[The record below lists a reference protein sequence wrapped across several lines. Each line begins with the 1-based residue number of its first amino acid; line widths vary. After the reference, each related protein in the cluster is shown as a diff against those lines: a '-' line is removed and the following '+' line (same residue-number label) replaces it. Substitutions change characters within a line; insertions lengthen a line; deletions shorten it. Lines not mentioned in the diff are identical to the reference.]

1 MKLPSIENSSKHN
14 NPSIIK
20 EKYKII
26 HDQKNQSS
34 SSFKSSSFLTKMKE
48 VKEVKIYLKDKFIK
62 KEIDDQFL
70 KDVEKEYAE
79 QYLLK
84 MKIFPTKLLMKKILK
99 FCPLKN
105 CDFQLYDE
113 TIFINYKEKNVK
125 SLHIFPVFKRKE
137 KKLNYFGNYNLNTI
151 KTETNNFSRN
161 YNKTLTNN
169 KTITSTNKILNNILF
184 NNFDKTR
191 KNKYNHLSIE
201 TSPVNKTYF
210 GTEEN
215 FSNKKNISLIN
226 KKSFNTIN
234 TNTNTDLLYNRDKIE
249 DLFIKYRENVT
260 NLQLFSNKK
269 SIMKVDL
276 SPENIRSK
284 YFSSESNW
292 SNKTF
297 ENKGKL
303 STISKSILSYKNV
316 LNNVK
321 YFFDLRIVKNL
332 TENILKEINEPINP
346 QLELIIKD
354 INYILDNFP
363 FDEFI
368 HIQNKNQD
376 QNESKDVNNNNIP
389 INKIVIK
396 NKKEYLMILKT
407 LSSNDSCRIIILCIN
422 LIYWIIFGGNNSIQ
436 IDTNT
441 KELIYL
447 KLMKEWELMSSKFI
461 NKTLFYKIFVP
472 LFIILC
478 RLEVENFYLRK
489 YINLFEDK
497 RNKFIFLKKAN
508 AIISEIFDKHGYM
521 NSLNLFCQKR
531 DEFDKKFRMNNIAR
545 YKNKLYATSNFV
557 EILFRNGEENLKS
570 ENEIKEKENF
580 IANHKK
586 KYFSFYLEKM
596 NNHLKRR
603 NLEPIFKIKFKSNE
617 QKEESNLFDIKS
629 KENGFNINDKI

>member
-48 VKEVKIYLKDKFIK
+48 IKEVKIYLKDKFIK

-161 YNKTLTNN
+161 YNKTLANN

-269 SIMKVDL
+269 SIIKVDL

-316 LNNVK
+316 LNNEK

-396 NKKEYLMILKT
+396 NKKEYLMILKA

-497 RNKFIFLKKAN
+497 RNKSIFLKKAN

-580 IANHKK
+580 IGNHKK

-629 KENGFNINDKI
+629 KENGLNINDKI

>member
-48 VKEVKIYLKDKFIK
+48 IKEVKIYLKDKFIK

-161 YNKTLTNN
+161 YNKTLANN

-269 SIMKVDL
+269 SIIKVDL

-316 LNNVK
+316 LNNEK

-396 NKKEYLMILKT
+396 NKKEYLMILKA

-497 RNKFIFLKKAN
+497 RNKSIFLKKAN

-617 QKEESNLFDIKS
+617 QKEESNLFDIKY
-629 KENGFNINDKI
+629 KENGLNINDKI

>member
-1 MKLPSIENSSKHN
+1 MKLPNIENSTKHN
-14 NPSIIK
+14 KPSIIK
-20 EKYKII
+20 EKFKII
-26 HDQKNQSS
+26 HEQKNQSS
-34 SSFKSSSFLTKMKE
+34 SSFKSTSFLSRMKD

-84 MKIFPTKLLMKKILK
+84 MKVFPTKPLIRKILK

-125 SLHIFPVFKRKE
+125 SLHIFPVFRRIE

-151 KTETNNFSRN
+151 QTETNNFSRN
-161 YNKTLTNN
+161 YMKTLTDN
-169 KTITSTNKILNNILF
+169 KTIAYNKQKLNNFLF
-184 NNFDKTR
+184 NNFDKSR
-191 KNKYNHLSIE
+191 RNKYNHLSLE
-201 TSPVNKTYF
+201 TSPINKTYF

-215 FSNKKNISLIN
+215 FSSKKNISLFN

-234 TNTNTDLLYNRDKIE
+234 TNTNMDLLYNRDKIE

-269 SIMKVDL
+269 SIIKVDL
-276 SPENIRSK
+276 SPDNIRKK

-292 SNKTF
+292 SNKIF

-316 LNNVK
+316 LNNEQ
-321 YFFDLRIVKNL
+321 YFFDLKLVQNL
-332 TENILKEINEPINP
+332 TEDILKEVNEPINP
-346 QLELIIKD
+346 QIELIIKD

-368 HIQNKNQD
+368 HIQNNNQEI
-376 QNESKDVNNNNIP
+376 NESKDVNNNNLLM
-389 INKIVIK
+389 NKIIIK
-396 NKKEYLMILKT
+396 NKKEYLMILKA

-422 LIYWIIFGGNNSIQ
+422 LIYWITFGGNNSIQ
-436 IDTNT
+436 IDANT

-478 RLEVENFYLRK
+478 RLEIENFYMRK
-489 YINLFEDK
+489 YTNLFEDK
-497 RNKFIFLKKAN
+497 KNKSIFLKKAN

-531 DEFDKKFRMNNIAR
+531 DEFDKKFRFNSIGR

-557 EILFRNGEENLKS
+557 EILFRNGEENLKN
-570 ENEIKEKENF
+570 ENEIKEKEYF
-580 IANHKK
+580 IENHKK

-617 QKEESNLFDIKS
+617 QKEELNFFDIKP
-629 KENGFNINDKI
+629 KDNGLNINDKI

>member
-161 YNKTLTNN
+161 YNKTLANN
-169 KTITSTNKILNNILF
+169 NTITSTNNILNNILF

-201 TSPVNKTYF
+201 TSPINKTYF

-269 SIMKVDL
+269 SIIKVDL

-316 LNNVK
+316 LNNEK

-368 HIQNKNQD
+368 HIQNNNQE

-396 NKKEYLMILKT
+396 NKKEYLIILKA

-436 IDTNT
+436 IDINT

-447 KLMKEWELMSSKFI
+447 KLMTEWELMSSKFI

-497 RNKFIFLKKAN
+497 RNKSIFLKKAN

-531 DEFDKKFRMNNIAR
+531 DEFDKKFRNNNIAR

-617 QKEESNLFDIKS
+617 QKEESNLFDIKT
-629 KENGFNINDKI
+629 KENGLNINDKI

>member
-161 YNKTLTNN
+161 YNETLANN

-269 SIMKVDL
+269 SIIKVDL

-316 LNNVK
+316 LNNEK

-368 HIQNKNQD
+368 HIQNNNQD

-396 NKKEYLMILKT
+396 NKKEYLMILKA

-497 RNKFIFLKKAN
+497 RNKSIFLKKAN

-629 KENGFNINDKI
+629 KENGLNINDKI

>member
-48 VKEVKIYLKDKFIK
+48 IKEVKIYLKDKFIK

-161 YNKTLTNN
+161 YSKTLANN

-316 LNNVK
+316 LNNEK

-396 NKKEYLMILKT
+396 NKKEYLMILKA

-497 RNKFIFLKKAN
+497 RNKSIFLKKAN

-629 KENGFNINDKI
+629 KENGININDKI

>member
-48 VKEVKIYLKDKFIK
+48 IKEVKIYLKDKFIK

-161 YNKTLTNN
+161 YSKTLANN

-316 LNNVK
+316 LNNEK

-396 NKKEYLMILKT
+396 NKKEYLMILKA

-497 RNKFIFLKKAN
+497 RNKSIFLKKAN

-617 QKEESNLFDIKS
+617 QKEESNLFDIKY
-629 KENGFNINDKI
+629 KENGLNINDKI

>member
-48 VKEVKIYLKDKFIK
+48 IKEVKIYLKDKFIK

-161 YNKTLTNN
+161 YNKTLVNN

-269 SIMKVDL
+269 SIIKVDL

-316 LNNVK
+316 LNNEK

-368 HIQNKNQD
+368 HIQNNNQD

-396 NKKEYLMILKT
+396 NKKEYLIILKA

-497 RNKFIFLKKAN
+497 RNKSIFLKKAN

-617 QKEESNLFDIKS
+617 QKEESNLFDIKY
-629 KENGFNINDKI
+629 KENGLNINDKI

>member
-48 VKEVKIYLKDKFIK
+48 IKEVKIYLKDKFIK

-161 YNKTLTNN
+161 YSKTLANN
-169 KTITSTNKILNNILF
+169 NTITSTNKILNNILF

-201 TSPVNKTYF
+201 TSPIKKTYF

-234 TNTNTDLLYNRDKIE
+234 TNTNSDLLYNRDKIE

-276 SPENIRSK
+276 SSENIRSK

-316 LNNVK
+316 LNNEK

-396 NKKEYLMILKT
+396 NKKEYLMILKA

-497 RNKFIFLKKAN
+497 RNKSIFLKKAN

-629 KENGFNINDKI
+629 KENGLNINDKI

>member
-48 VKEVKIYLKDKFIK
+48 IKEVKIYLKDKFIK

-137 KKLNYFGNYNLNTI
+137 KKLNYLGNYNLNTI

-161 YNKTLTNN
+161 YNKTLANN

-269 SIMKVDL
+269 SIIKVDL

-316 LNNVK
+316 LNNEK

-396 NKKEYLMILKT
+396 NKKEYLMILKA

-447 KLMKEWELMSSKFI
+447 KLMKEWELISSKFI
-461 NKTLFYKIFVP
+461 NKNLFYKIFVP

-497 RNKFIFLKKAN
+497 RNKSIFLKKAN

-617 QKEESNLFDIKS
+617 QKEESNLFDIKY
-629 KENGFNINDKI
+629 KENGLNINDKI

>member
-48 VKEVKIYLKDKFIK
+48 IKEVKIYLKDKFIK

-161 YNKTLTNN
+161 YNKTLANN

-201 TSPVNKTYF
+201 TSPINKTYF

-316 LNNVK
+316 LNNEK

-376 QNESKDVNNNNIP
+376 QNESKDVNNNSIP

-396 NKKEYLMILKT
+396 NKKEYLMILKA

-497 RNKFIFLKKAN
+497 RNKSIFLKKAN

>member
-48 VKEVKIYLKDKFIK
+48 IKEVKIYLKDKFIK

-161 YNKTLTNN
+161 YSKTLANN

-316 LNNVK
+316 LNNEK

-396 NKKEYLMILKT
+396 NKKEYLMILKA

-497 RNKFIFLKKAN
+497 RNKSIFLKKAN

-629 KENGFNINDKI
+629 KENGLNINDKI

>member
-48 VKEVKIYLKDKFIK
+48 IKEVKIYLKDKFIK

-161 YNKTLTNN
+161 YSKTLANN
-169 KTITSTNKILNNILF
+169 NTITSTNKILNNILF

-316 LNNVK
+316 LNNEK

-396 NKKEYLMILKT
+396 NKKEYLMILKA

-497 RNKFIFLKKAN
+497 RNKSIFLKKAN

-617 QKEESNLFDIKS
+617 QKEESNLFDIKY
-629 KENGFNINDKI
+629 KENGLNINDKI

>member
-161 YNKTLTNN
+161 YNKTLANN

-316 LNNVK
+316 LNNEK

-389 INKIVIK
+389 INKIAIK
-396 NKKEYLMILKT
+396 NKKEYLMILKA

-497 RNKFIFLKKAN
+497 RNKSIFLKKAN

-617 QKEESNLFDIKS
+617 QKEESNLFDIKY
-629 KENGFNINDKI
+629 KENGLNINDKI

>member
-48 VKEVKIYLKDKFIK
+48 IKEVKIYLKDKFIK

-84 MKIFPTKLLMKKILK
+84 MKIFPNKLLMKKILK

-113 TIFINYKEKNVK
+113 TIFINYREKNVK

-161 YNKTLTNN
+161 YNKTLVNN

-269 SIMKVDL
+269 SIIKVDL

-316 LNNVK
+316 LNNEK

-396 NKKEYLMILKT
+396 NKKEYLMILKA

-497 RNKFIFLKKAN
+497 RNKSIFLKKAN

-617 QKEESNLFDIKS
+617 QKEESNLFDIKY
-629 KENGFNINDKI
+629 KENGLNINDKI

>member
-48 VKEVKIYLKDKFIK
+48 IKEVKIYLKDKFIK

-137 KKLNYFGNYNLNTI
+137 KKLNYLGNYNLNTI

-161 YNKTLTNN
+161 YNKTLANN

-316 LNNVK
+316 LNNEK

-396 NKKEYLMILKT
+396 NKKEYLMILKA

-478 RLEVENFYLRK
+478 RLEIENFYLRK

-497 RNKFIFLKKAN
+497 RNKSIFLKKAN

-629 KENGFNINDKI
+629 KENGLNINDKI

>member
-48 VKEVKIYLKDKFIK
+48 IKEVKIYLKDKFIK

-137 KKLNYFGNYNLNTI
+137 KKLNYLGNYNLNTI

-161 YNKTLTNN
+161 YNKTLANN

-269 SIMKVDL
+269 SIIKVDL

-316 LNNVK
+316 LNNEK

-396 NKKEYLMILKT
+396 NKKEYLMILKA

-497 RNKFIFLKKAN
+497 RNKSIFLKKAN

-617 QKEESNLFDIKS
+617 QKEESNLFDIKY
-629 KENGFNINDKI
+629 KENGLNINDKI

>member
-161 YNKTLTNN
+161 YNETLANN

-316 LNNVK
+316 LNNEK

-376 QNESKDVNNNNIP
+376 QNESKDLNNNNIP

-396 NKKEYLMILKT
+396 NKKEYLMILKA

-497 RNKFIFLKKAN
+497 RNKFVFLKKAN

-531 DEFDKKFRMNNIAR
+531 DEFDKKFRMNKIAR

-629 KENGFNINDKI
+629 KENGLNINDKI

>member
-14 NPSIIK
+14 NPSLIK

-62 KEIDDQFL
+62 KEIDEQFL

-137 KKLNYFGNYNLNTI
+137 KKLNYFANYNLNTI

-161 YNKTLTNN
+161 YSNTLANN

-201 TSPVNKTYF
+201 TSPINKTYF

-215 FSNKKNISLIN
+215 FSSKRNISLIN

-234 TNTNTDLLYNRDKIE
+234 TNTNTDLLYNKDKIE

-269 SIMKVDL
+269 SIIKVDL

-292 SNKTF
+292 SNKLF

-316 LNNVK
+316 LNNEK

-368 HIQNKNQD
+368 HIQNNNQE
-376 QNESKDVNNNNIP
+376 QNESKDLINNNLP
-389 INKIVIK
+389 INKILIK
-396 NKKEYLMILKT
+396 NKKEYLIILKA

-489 YINLFEDK
+489 YVNLFEDK
-497 RNKFIFLKKAN
+497 RNKSIFLKKAN

-557 EILFRNGEENLKS
+557 EILFRNGDENLKS

-580 IANHKK
+580 ITNHKK

-603 NLEPIFKIKFKSNE
+603 NLEPIFKIKFKSNG

-629 KENGFNINDKI
+629 KENGLNINDKI

>member
-1 MKLPSIENSSKHN
+1 MKLPSIENTSKHN
-14 NPSIIK
+14 NPSILK

-161 YNKTLTNN
+161 YSKTLANN

-201 TSPVNKTYF
+201 TSPINKTYF

-269 SIMKVDL
+269 SIIKVDL

-316 LNNVK
+316 LNNEK

-396 NKKEYLMILKT
+396 NKKEYLMILKA

-497 RNKFIFLKKAN
+497 RNKSIFLKKAN

-629 KENGFNINDKI
+629 KENGLNINDKI

>member
-1 MKLPSIENSSKHN
+1 MKLPSIENTSKHN
-14 NPSIIK
+14 NPSILK

-113 TIFINYKEKNVK
+113 TIFINYREKNVK

-161 YNKTLTNN
+161 YNKTLANN

-260 NLQLFSNKK
+260 NSQLFSNKK
-269 SIMKVDL
+269 SIIKVDL

-316 LNNVK
+316 LNNEK

-396 NKKEYLMILKT
+396 NKKEYLMILKA

-497 RNKFIFLKKAN
+497 RNKSIFLKKAN

-617 QKEESNLFDIKS
+617 QKEESNLFDIKY
-629 KENGFNINDKI
+629 KENGLNINDKI

>member
-161 YNKTLTNN
+161 YNKTLANN

-316 LNNVK
+316 LNNEK

-389 INKIVIK
+389 INKIAIK
-396 NKKEYLMILKT
+396 NKKEYLMILKA

-497 RNKFIFLKKAN
+497 RNKSIFLKKAN

-629 KENGFNINDKI
+629 KENGLNINDKI

>member
-14 NPSIIK
+14 NHSIIK

-48 VKEVKIYLKDKFIK
+48 IKEVKIYLKDKFIK

-161 YNKTLTNN
+161 YSKTLANN

-201 TSPVNKTYF
+201 TSPINKTYF

-316 LNNVK
+316 LNNEK

-396 NKKEYLMILKT
+396 NKKEYLMILKA

-478 RLEVENFYLRK
+478 RLEIENFYLRK

-497 RNKFIFLKKAN
+497 RNKSIFFKKAN

-617 QKEESNLFDIKS
+617 QKEESNLFDIKT
-629 KENGFNINDKI
+629 KENGLNINDKI

>member
-161 YNKTLTNN
+161 YNETLANN

-316 LNNVK
+316 LNNEK

-376 QNESKDVNNNNIP
+376 QNESKDLNNNNIP

-396 NKKEYLMILKT
+396 NKKEYLMILKA

-497 RNKFIFLKKAN
+497 RNKFVFLKKAN

-531 DEFDKKFRMNNIAR
+531 DEFDKKFRMNKIAR

>member
-48 VKEVKIYLKDKFIK
+48 IKEVKIYLKDKFIK

-161 YNKTLTNN
+161 YNKTLVNN

-316 LNNVK
+316 LNNEK

-396 NKKEYLMILKT
+396 NKKEYLMILKA

-478 RLEVENFYLRK
+478 RLEIENFYLRK

-497 RNKFIFLKKAN
+497 RNKSIFLKKAN

-617 QKEESNLFDIKS
+617 QKEESNLFDIKY
-629 KENGFNINDKI
+629 KENGLNINDKI

>member
-1 MKLPSIENSSKHN
+1 MKLPDIEKSNKKSKY
-14 NPSIIK
+14 PSLIK

-26 HDQKNQSS
+26 LEQNNYSPT
-34 SSFKSSSFLTKMKE
+34 FKSNSFLTKMKE
-48 VKEVKIYLKDKFIK
+48 IKEVKIYLKDKFIK

-161 YNKTLTNN
+161 YNKTLANN

-316 LNNVK
+316 LNNEK

-396 NKKEYLMILKT
+396 NKKEYLMILKA

-447 KLMKEWELMSSKFI
+447 KLMKEWELISSKFI

-497 RNKFIFLKKAN
+497 RNKSIFLKKAN

-629 KENGFNINDKI
+629 KENGLNINDKI